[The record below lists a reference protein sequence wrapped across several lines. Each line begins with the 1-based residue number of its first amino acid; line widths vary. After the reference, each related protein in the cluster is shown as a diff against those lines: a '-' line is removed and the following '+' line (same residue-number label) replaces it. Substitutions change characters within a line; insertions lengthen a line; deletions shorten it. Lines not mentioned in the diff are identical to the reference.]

1 MILLAHMLLGAVVG
15 YYTKNIYLAI
25 MLALLC
31 HYFLDLFPH
40 IEYDI
45 KNIKEK
51 NWKKSLPDFL
61 RVGLDFL
68 LGLALIFAFSKNQP
82 MIYVGAIVAIVPD
95 GLTVLSSVAP
105 NKILSAHDWAHIKKI
120 HFLKYKKISNVWR
133 ILTQV
138 AATVICIT
146 LLR

>member
-51 NWKKSLPDFL
+51 KLEKITPRFFKGWFGFFTRAGAYFCIFKKPTHDL
-61 RVGLDFL
+61 RGRHRGHRSRRIDCLK
-68 LGLALIFAFSKNQP
+68 LG
-82 MIYVGAIVAIVPD
+82 GA
-95 GLTVLSSVAP
+95 
-105 NKILSAHDWAHIKKI
+105 K
-120 HFLKYKKISNVWR
+120 
-133 ILTQV
+133 
-138 AATVICIT
+138 
-146 LLR
+146 